1 MTNDS
6 EISDED
12 IQAEFNLTIEE
23 EQAIKSYLITR
34 LKQTLKSKIPT
45 N

>member
-12 IQAEFNLTIEE
+12 IQAEFNLAIEE
-23 EQAIKSYLITR
+23 EQAIKSYLIAS
-34 LKQTLKSKIPT
+34 LKQTLKSKILT